1 MTFPKLL
8 KTNKSKNNFE
18 YEGGDLW
25 VRENV
30 SFWDDQDS
38 CWNNEILNFINTS
51 NSIKN
56 FSWKINYTI
65 PFSNQIKNLK
75 PNQIYKI
82 NKDNK
87 FFSVLAKFEDKNL
100 EMICDLL
107 MYDPKIIATF
117 INKLVSIKK
126 IIILPNLMQPSV
138 FDVEDDDWIK
148 DGLKI
153 PKWQIA
159 YFDPTEKSDLEDL
172 KQLKQNIDPSIII
185 EIDHLDEKENQILKE
200 NKII

>member
-1 MTFPKLL
+1 MNYPKII
-8 KTNKSKNNFE
+8 KKEIKSNLFE
-18 YEGGDLW
+18 YDGGDLW
-25 VRENV
+25 TRKNV
-30 SFWDDQDS
+30 SFWDDQDN
-38 CWNNEILNFINTS
+38 CWNNEILNFINNS
-51 NSIKN
+51 DSIKN
-56 FSWKINYTI
+56 FLWKINYTI
-65 PFSNQIKNLK
+65 PYENQIKGLK

-82 NKDNK
+82 NGDNK
-87 FFSVLAKFEDKNL
+87 FFSVLAKFEDNNL

-148 DGLKI
+148 DGLKN
-153 PKWQIA
+153 PEWQIA

-172 KQLKQNIDPSIII
+172 KQLKQNIDPGITI

>member
-1 MTFPKLL
+1 MTYPKLI
-8 KTNKSKNNFE
+8 NRDKSKNIFE
-18 YEGGDLW
+18 YDGGDLW

-38 CWNNEILNFINTS
+38 CWNNEILNFINNS
-51 NSIKN
+51 NSIQN

-65 PFSNQIKNLK
+65 PFDEQIKNLK

-82 NKDNK
+82 NNDNK

-107 MYDPKIIATF
+107 MYDPKIIAAF
-117 INKLVSIKK
+117 INKLDYLKK
-126 IIILPNLMQPSV
+126 INISPNLMQPSL
-138 FDVEDDDWIK
+138 FDTEDDDWIK
-148 DGLKI
+148 DGLKN
-153 PKWQIA
+153 PEWQIA

-172 KQLKQNIDPSIII
+172 KQLKQYIDASIII
-185 EIDHLDEKENQILKE
+185 EIDHLDEKENQILRE

>member
-1 MTFPKLL
+1 MAYPNLI
-8 KTNKSKNNFE
+8 NKDKSNNVFE
-18 YEGGDLW
+18 YDGGDLW
-25 VRENV
+25 IRKNV
-30 SFWDDQDS
+30 SFWDDQDN
-38 CWNNEILNFINTS
+38 CWNNEILNFINNS
-51 NSIKN
+51 NSIQS
-56 FSWKINYTI
+56 FLWKINYTI
-65 PFSNQIKNLK
+65 PYENQIKGLE

-82 NKDNK
+82 NEDNK
-87 FFSVLAKFEDKNL
+87 FFSELAKFEDTNL

-117 INKLVSIKK
+117 INKLVSVKK
-126 IIILPNLMQPSV
+126 IIIMPNLIQPSV
-138 FDVEDDDWIK
+138 FDIEDDDWIK
-148 DGLKI
+148 DGLKN
-153 PKWQIA
+153 PNWQIA

>member
-1 MTFPKLL
+1 MTYPKLI
-8 KTNKSKNNFE
+8 NRDKSKNIFE
-18 YEGGDLW
+18 YDGGDLW

-38 CWNNEILNFINTS
+38 CWNNEILNFINNS
-51 NSIKN
+51 NSIQN

-65 PFSNQIKNLK
+65 PFDEQIKNLK

-82 NKDNK
+82 NNDNK

-107 MYDPKIIATF
+107 MYDPKIIAAF
-117 INKLVSIKK
+117 INKLDYLKK
-126 IIILPNLMQPSV
+126 INISPNLMQPSL
-138 FDVEDDDWIK
+138 FDTEDDDWIK
-148 DGLKI
+148 DGLKN
-153 PKWQIA
+153 PEWQIA

-172 KQLKQNIDPSIII
+172 KQLKQYIDPSIII
-185 EIDHLDEKENQILKE
+185 EIDHLDEKENQILRD
-200 NKII
+200 NNII

>member
-1 MTFPKLL
+1 MTYPKLI
-8 KTNKSKNNFE
+8 NRDKSKNIFE
-18 YEGGDLW
+18 YDGGDLW

-38 CWNNEILNFINTS
+38 CWNNEILNFINNS
-51 NSIKN
+51 NSIQN

-65 PFSNQIKNLK
+65 PFDEQIKNLK

-82 NKDNK
+82 NNDNK

-107 MYDPKIIATF
+107 MYDPKIIAAF
-117 INKLVSIKK
+117 INKLDYLKK
-126 IIILPNLMQPSV
+126 INISPNLMQPSL
-138 FDVEDDDWIK
+138 FDTEDDDWIK
-148 DGLKI
+148 DGLKN
-153 PKWQIA
+153 PEWQIA

-172 KQLKQNIDPSIII
+172 KQLKQYIDPSIII
-185 EIDHLDEKENQILKE
+185 EIDHLDEKENQILKDQG
-200 NKII
+200 II